1 MAGLTRFQIMEK
13 LDKAFADLDA
23 TIDDQVSSIIQGEIR
38 DLQKQ
43 LNELPSGYFINCTPH
58 AIVLNDGT
66 TYPTSGIV
74 ARCQASFT
82 EFVDGVCRQRFG
94 EVQNL
99 PAPQPGVRY
108 IVSAMVLA
116 ALSGRRPDVVAPATG
131 HPDCVRVD
139 GQIKSVPGFVQ

>member
-1 MAGLTRFQIMEK
+1 MTTLTRAQVLVK
-13 LDKAFADLDA
+13 LDQAFKDLDA
-23 TIDDQVSSIIQGEIR
+23 TLDNMVQGQIESEIR
-38 DLQKQ
+38 DLQALLAQ
-43 LNELPSGYFINCTPH
+43 MPVEYVNVTPH
-58 AIVLNDGT
+58 AIALNNGAVFAASGT
-66 TYPTSGIV
+66 V

-82 EFVDGVCRQRFG
+82 EFVDGICRQQFG

-108 IVSAMVLA
+108 IVSAMVLS
-116 ALSGRRPDVVAPATG
+116 ALAGSRPDVVAPATG

>member
-1 MAGLTRFQIMEK
+1 MTTLTRTQILNK
-13 LDKAFADLDA
+13 LDQAFQDLDA
-23 TIDDQVSSIIQGEIR
+23 TLDDQVSSIIQGEIK
-38 DLQKQ
+38 DLQQ
-43 LNELPSGYFINCTPH
+43 LLAKTVEYVNCTPH
-58 AIVLNDGT
+58 AIVLNDGAVFA
-66 TYPTSGIV
+66 PSGTI

-82 EFVDGVCRQRFG
+82 EFVDGVCRQQFG

-99 PAPQPGVRY
+99 PAPEEGVRY

-116 ALSGRRPDVVAPATG
+116 ALAGSRPDVVAPATG